1 MSFHFI
7 CSTLRKF
14 EDRFLYLA
22 LNDRQ
27 TLRRKKKKKSTTW
40 HWDLFSP
47 AAKVLSENTTPA
59 VTEWEKASYPQ
70 HPPRLKNHRET
81 SKQYLTQVRDKHRY
95 SGNPKRKPAHSNPI
109 EDPDDPYDST
119 AQVFSLIVP
128 DWTSSQDCVGVCMFV
143 CIVAAYIL
151 IILICT

>member
-1 MSFHFI
+1 MLHIEKVWRQVFI
-7 CSTLRKF
+7 SSTQWQANF
-14 EDRFLYLA
+14 E
-22 LNDRQ
+22 
-27 TLRRKKKKKSTTW
+27 KKSPPLGTAICFLLQQKFYQKT
-40 HWDLFSP
+40 LP
-47 AAKVLSENTTPA
+47 LQLLSGRRRATRSTHHD
-59 VTEWEKASYPQ
+59 S
-70 HPPRLKNHRET
+70 KNHRET

-143 CIVAAYIL
+143 CIVAADIL
-151 IILICT
+151 IILICM